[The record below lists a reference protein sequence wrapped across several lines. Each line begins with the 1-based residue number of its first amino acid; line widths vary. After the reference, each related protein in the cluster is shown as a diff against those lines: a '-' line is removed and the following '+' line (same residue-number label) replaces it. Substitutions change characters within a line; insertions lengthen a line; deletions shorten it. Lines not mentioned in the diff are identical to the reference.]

1 MTGAGTS
8 PHRRLLVAAMLGAG
22 VAGLYTAS
30 SALVAAWLACAL
42 FLFQAWLLKSRGLE
56 GLRVQRQLY
65 GAAFEQDMVGVN
77 LLLENHGSR
86 EARLI
91 VIADSF
97 GPGLAGTQV
106 ALEPGPLPPLRRRR
120 LQYRTFCSRQW
131 GMYTV
136 GPLFV
141 GTWDPMG
148 LFHAQ
153 RRLEL
158 VAPMALYPRVY
169 EITALG
175 ARTGRAALS
184 PEELSAPRTGQ
195 SASYLGVREYSPGDD
210 WRSIHWP
217 AMARRGE
224 PMVREKEV
232 DLVPPFTLFVDL
244 HQEGRAG
251 VGTKSTL
258 EYVVRVGASLA
269 WTATR
274 RGQSLQVV
282 GEGKRPLLVPAGRG
296 EAHLSHALFELIRA
310 QQDGDTP
317 LTELVERHVPHL
329 YSGSAVALVAVT
341 TAADLARFGHLLET
355 FRTTGL
361 QPLLIFVDGD
371 SFAPLHRPRVAAAEA
386 ERRRQAFV
394 QFLDDAA
401 VPGVMLGAEQE
412 LAETLPRP
420 DLFGVRM

>member
-1 MTGAGTS
+1 MTGARTS
-8 PHRRLLVAAMLGAG
+8 PHRRLLVFAALGAG
-22 VAGLYTAS
+22 IAGLVTAS
-30 SALVAAWLACAL
+30 TALVAASLGCAL
-42 FLFQAWLLKSRGLE
+42 FFFQAWLLRSRGLD
-56 GLRVQRQLY
+56 GLRVQRQVY
-65 GAAFEQDMVGVN
+65 GAAFEEDMVGVD
-77 LLLENHGSR
+77 LLLENHGAR
-86 EARLI
+86 EGRLI
-91 VIADSF
+91 VIADTF
-97 GPGLAGTQV
+97 GPGLASTQV
-106 ALEPGPLPPLRRRR
+106 ALEPGPLPPQRRRR

-136 GPLFV
+136 GPLWV

-153 RRLEL
+153 RRLEQ
-158 VAPMALYPRVY
+158 VAPMALYPRVH

-195 SASYLGVREYSPGDD
+195 SAFYLGVRDYWPGDD

-224 PMVREKEV
+224 PMVREREV

-244 HQEGRAG
+244 HREGRAG

-258 EYVVRVGASLA
+258 EYVVRVGASLL

-274 RGQSLQVV
+274 RGQSVQVV
-282 GEGKRPLLVPAGRG
+282 GEGADPLLVPAGRG
-296 EAHLSHALFELIRA
+296 EAHLSHALFELIHAR
-310 QQDGDTP
+310 QDGDTSLP
-317 LTELVERHVPHL
+317 DLVERYLPHL
-329 YSGSAVALVAVT
+329 HSGSAAALVAVT
-341 TAADLARFGHLLET
+341 TAVDLARIGYLLET
-355 FRTTGL
+355 FRTTNL

-371 SFAPLHRPRVAAAEA
+371 SFAPLHRPRVTRAEA
-386 ERRRQAFV
+386 EGRRQAFV
-394 QFLDDAA
+394 QFLDEAG
-401 VPGVMLGAEQE
+401 VPGVVLGIEQE

-420 DLFGVRM
+420 DLFGVRA